1 MPLPR
6 KVVKEII
13 GTCRAFL
20 WNGSAECDGP
30 GKAACAAL
38 CEKKVAGGLGVRD
51 IVKWNCAA
59 LFKHLWAIEKKKD
72 VLWVKWVNQIYL
84 KQKNIWEVTAET
96 NNSWYWRKLL
106 EVRDTFCQLDAVEQI
121 RKKDSYLIMD
131 GYRILTREQ
140 RREKKFAQVW
150 NPMNV
155 PKHSFILWLVLKQ
168 RIMTKERASRFIQ
181 LDNIDCSLCK
191 DEAET
196 TQHLFFQCQIVQ
208 EWLKEIKDWL
218 GWRTH
223 KIELHDLL
231 LWIQRGTITKFRRMI

>member
-1 MPLPR
+1 M
-6 KVVKEII
+6 I
-13 GTCRAFL
+13 
-20 WNGSAECDGP
+20 
-30 GKAACAAL
+30 
-38 CEKKVAGGLGVRD
+38 
-51 IVKWNCAA
+51 
-59 LFKHLWAIEKKKD
+59 
-72 VLWVKWVNQIYL
+72 
-84 KQKNIWEVTAET
+84 AET

-106 EVRDTFCQLDAVEQI
+106 EVRDTFCQLGAVEQI

-131 GYRILTREQ
+131 GYRILTGEH
-140 RREKKFAQVW
+140 RRDRKFAQVW

-208 EWLKEIKDWL
+208 EWLKEIKYWL

-223 KIELHDLL
+223 KTELHDLL
-231 LWIQRGTITKFRRMI
+231 LWIQRKKATKFRRRIWLTAVAALVYAVWYQRNRVVWRKEEMQKSEVCKRVKHDVKNRIKVLGTNKISAEDIRWFVDL